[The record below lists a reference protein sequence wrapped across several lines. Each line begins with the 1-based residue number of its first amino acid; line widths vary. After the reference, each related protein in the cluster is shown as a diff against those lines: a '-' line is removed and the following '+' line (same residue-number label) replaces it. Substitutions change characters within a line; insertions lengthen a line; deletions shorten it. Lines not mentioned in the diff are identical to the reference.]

1 VTIATN
7 GSLGESTVVSELTAT
22 RIALFDLQ
30 AEVVLLRQE
39 LAQLRKEF
47 NVTRTRLNS
56 HEWDGH

>member
-1 VTIATN
+1 
-7 GSLGESTVVSELTAT
+7 LTAT

-30 AEVVLLRQE
+30 AEVASLRQE
-39 LAQLRKEF
+39 LGQLRKEF